1 MFSRVGLGAGSLGD
15 ARLTDADA
23 ARLVHGALDL
33 GVTVFDTA
41 RSYGASEDRLG
52 RALAGRGRDALV
64 FTKGGYGVDGVAD
77 WTGEVIRRG
86 VDEARRRLRRDRL
99 DGFFLHSC
107 GVDVLERGEVV
118 DALLEARASGKV
130 RLTGYSGEG
139 AALAWAAARRD
150 TFSALELSLSPFD
163 QRNRGLVA
171 AAEHDSFAVF
181 AKRPLGNAPW
191 RYGSRPEREDEA
203 IYWDRMRAMAFDP
216 GPRGW
221 AETAI
226 RFAAFQPGVTTALV
240 GTASLEHLASAV
252 RAAAEGP
259 LPPVDAAALLSAFDR
274 HGAAWAGVIGSLG
287 TRPPRPKRVRASRPA
302 SCSRRRMSSW
312 APAAAAAA
320 APRPPRT
327 PD

>member
-15 ARLTDADA
+15 ARLTDAEA
-23 ARLVHGALDL
+23 ERLVHGALDL

-52 RALAGRGRDALV
+52 RALAHRDHDVVV
-64 FTKGGYGVDGVAD
+64 FTKGGYGVDGVPD

-86 VDEARRRLRRDRL
+86 VDDARRRLGRDRL

-107 GVDVLERGEVV
+107 GVDVLERGDVV

-139 AALAWAAARRD
+139 GALAWAAARRD

-163 QRNRGLVA
+163 QRNRGLAA
-171 AAEHDSFAVF
+171 AAERESFAVL

-191 RYGSRPEREDEA
+191 RYGSRPERADEA
-203 IYWDRMRAMAFDP
+203 TYWDRMRAMAFDP
-216 GPRGW
+216 SPRGW

-226 RFAAFQPGVTTALV
+226 RFAAFHPGVTTALV
-240 GTASLEHLASAV
+240 GTATLSHLEAAV
-252 RAAAEGP
+252 RAAAAGP
-259 LPPVDAAALLSAFDR
+259 LPAGDAASLTAAFDR
-274 HGAAWAGVIGSLG
+274 HGAGWAGVI
-287 TRPPRPKRVRASRPA
+287 
-302 SCSRRRMSSW
+302 
-312 APAAAAAA
+312 
-320 APRPPRT
+320 
-327 PD
+327 